1 MQSGHCPGVADATQ
15 PAASCPVSV
24 RQTTRS
30 CSERFFPDN
39 ICTRNAHQNAE
50 QRRDC
55 AAAVWLGFPVAFRRG
70 GGGNSTTTSS
80 WVSAVCVVEAASDN
94 ITRTTYIMPRLV
106 CREGA
111 NDNPKGTKHEPF
123 PIACAR
129 GIARAETNADH
140 DLFPVRYLGNHK
152 LRPLHQRTKEVR
164 AERFEL
170 PTF

>member
-1 MQSGHCPGVADATQ
+1 MPSNVVIAQQRCGSGFQLLFG
-15 PAASCPVSV
+15 
-24 RQTTRS
+24 
-30 CSERFFPDN
+30 E
-39 ICTRNAHQNAE
+39 
-50 QRRDC
+50 
-55 AAAVWLGFPVAFRRG
+55 
-70 GGGNSTTTSS
+70 GGNSTTTSS
-80 WVSAVCVVEAASDN
+80 WAWVSAVCVVEAASGN
-94 ITRTTYIMPRLV
+94 ITRTAYIMPRLV

-164 AERFEL
+164 AERFEH
-170 PTF
+170 PTL